1 VADERAVLFTP
12 RGGPRVLL
20 VGDLHIGIE
29 TDFAIGGVQIPSATP
44 AMVER
49 IKRLAQVTRARKL
62 VIVGD
67 LKHSLGVPTQQEEVE
82 VPWAMAEV
90 AKAFE
95 EVVVVPGNHDGL
107 IGRFLPGGADSRVR
121 LAPVGGHLCRG
132 GLLVVHGHAWPDAA
146 LAGRARA
153 LAAAHTHA
161 AVALQDPMGKVQKE
175 ACWARARVN
184 PEAWRDRFGADNWPE
199 LVLMPPFNDLCTG
212 VPLNVAGGLGPLL
225 RGGLVDLGAAQVYLL
240 DGIHLGTI
248 RSLELA
254 LDPVQRRRLTRG
266 VHEDL

>member
-107 IGRFLPGGADSRVR
+107 IGRFLPGGADS
-121 LAPVGGHLCRG
+121 RG

-254 LDPVQRRRLTRG
+254 LDPVHRRRLTRG